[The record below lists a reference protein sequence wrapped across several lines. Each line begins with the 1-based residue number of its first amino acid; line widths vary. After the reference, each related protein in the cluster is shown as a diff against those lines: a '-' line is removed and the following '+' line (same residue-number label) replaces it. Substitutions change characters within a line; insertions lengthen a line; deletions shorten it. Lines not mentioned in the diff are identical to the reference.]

1 MGKPFCPEGGRY
13 MLDAHKPPSYFDVAP
28 KLFEANPP
36 PGSYDAKGSVEFKA
50 VGQVVYR
57 YESATSSETKDMVAK
72 AVGTADEVP
81 GPGQYQLPEPR
92 PLAPPPALKGRTLP
106 YSMPHPYAYNCAPD
120 HTRSFLAPVRQ
131 SNNGEQ
137 IFGNG
142 WKQGAAAA
150 ARRNGEKTKLTREDQ
165 VLAASDLPPGVGD
178 EEKPEDGLVQWRSGG
193 FSLLKKS
200 RSAGAIRAP
209 EIDTS
214 VLEGVGRFYPPLAQK
229 HQRANSQFLPMSSRR
244 TESVRTREASQENQR
259 LGQSKWKLSKVLEGI
274 EHATTAAL
282 EPLDVEKL
290 KQHAMKGLRDKAINR
305 MKLQGVSKD
314 QQEVILEEMD
324 ALLRER
330 SESAKASAEMESNEF
345 STENVQESD
354 LFRVQEEAE
363 ESAEMEDSRMQESTE
378 PAPSDLQEED
388 PEVEPSDPMA

>member
-1 MGKPFCPEGGRY
+1 MGKPFCPEGGRF
-13 MLDAHKPPSYFDVAP
+13 MLDAHKPKSYFDVAP
-28 KLFEANPP
+28 KLYEANPP
-36 PGSYDAKGSVEFKA
+36 PGTYDAKGSVEFKA

-57 YESATSSETKDMVAK
+57 YESATSSESKEMVAQ

-81 GPGQYQLPEPR
+81 GPGQYKLPDPR
-92 PLAPPPALKGRTLP
+92 PLAPPPVLKGRTLP

-150 ARRNGEKTKLTREDQ
+150 ARRQGERNKSAGKEDQ
-165 VLAASDLPPGVGD
+165 VHLSELPAGVGD
-178 EEKPEDGLVQWRSGG
+178 EEKPDDGIVQWRSGG

-200 RSAGAIRAP
+200 RSAGAVRVP
-209 EIDTS
+209 EIDST
-214 VLEGVGRFYPPLAQK
+214 VLEGVGKFYPPLAQK

-244 TESVRTREASQENQR
+244 SESVRTREASEENQR
-259 LGQSKWKLSKVLEGI
+259 LGQSKWKLDKVLKGI
-274 EHATTAAL
+274 ENATKAAL
-282 EPLDVEKL
+282 EPLDEENLKEK
-290 KQHAMKGLRDKAINR
+290 AMRGLRDKAINR
-305 MKLQGVSKD
+305 MKLQGISKD

-324 ALLRER
+324 ALLRAR
-330 SESAKASAEMESNEF
+330 AESAKASGDMDLNEF
-345 STENVQESD
+345 SAPQESEHD

-363 ESAEMEDSRMQESTE
+363 ESAEVEDSHQELPEGS
-378 PAPSDLQEED
+378 ADLDQAEAVD
-388 PEVEPSDPMA
+388 PEE